1 MEWCTEPCSF
11 HVELRNSIRDVII
24 PHGTVRSVS
33 VVSLCLLSRSFRARG
48 FRSGEEAL
56 GFGEGAQRR
65 RRYGGQVS
73 SKDLKRTAVRRW
85 CEEIEEVFAVGT
97 ETGRKFVRIGR
108 GGRKLAGGGGGGKSK
123 I

>member
-1 MEWCTEPCSF
+1 M
-11 HVELRNSIRDVII
+11 
-24 PHGTVRSVS
+24 RSVS
-33 VVSLCLLSRSFRARG
+33 VVSLCLLSRSFRARC

-73 SKDLKRTAVRRW
+73 SKNLKRTAVRRW

-97 ETGRKFVRIGR
+97 ETGSKFVGVGR
-108 GGRKLAGGGGGGKSK
+108 GGRKLAAAAAAGGKSK